1 MITPAATAASQYYKI
16 GDWVTFAWNY
26 TSLSATPSAVN
37 IVASCSQN
45 QHTYTLAMNQ
55 SFQATPSIIWDTS
68 SYQKP
73 GQQPLL
79 TNQYTLIVWDA
90 AEAVT
95 AAPRAGYLGSY
106 NSFRFGMYEPQP
118 YQPFSGMLSQVTSWH
133 VSLRRVT
140 NVNLLNLDFQCP
152 TCNGAS
158 TSERQT
164 IRFLLAMSGITVLS
178 FTWFAASFN
187 II

>member
-55 SFQATPSIIWDTS
+55 SFQATPSILWDTS

-118 YQPFSGMLSQVTSWH
+118 YQPFSGMFSQVA
-133 VSLRRVT
+133 L
-140 NVNLLNLDFQCP
+140 
-152 TCNGAS
+152 
-158 TSERQT
+158 
-164 IRFLLAMSGITVLS
+164 
-178 FTWFAASFN
+178 
-187 II
+187 